1 MSIRLYGRI
10 IDCKGNFVFILPIV
24 FRYSTI
30 TNLLQDP
37 LKIKM
42 LIPERG
48 CESHPLFSYLSSRQV
63 FRLLFLPGQNSAL
76 FVNFI

>member
-1 MSIRLYGRI
+1 MSIRSNGRI

-48 CESHPLFSYLSSRQV
+48 CESHPLFHTFHQGRFSDCFFCLDKILHYL
-63 FRLLFLPGQNSAL
+63 
-76 FVNFI
+76 